1 MKARRNALESA
12 TLRALVSLGLAA
24 AAAGLVASLGIATP
38 ATATLSIASPSPIPT
53 PSASTSTTPSRTAPT
68 SPASAASPSP
78 SAPPTVGTG
87 QWVVN
92 GAIVRVGGSI
102 ATQYEANGNT
112 FSLSGSAAPGKWNTR
127 FGLQGNGPVT
137 IMGTLTGPGPVV
149 DATLKA
155 FGVPITVQG
164 TPGTDLS
171 VRFGLSR
178 GASSNVLEDSR
189 PVSALRAPPAAA
201 DTATDVLSR
210 VGLEWLRGLVAFTII
225 GWLLLLV
232 VPGLKGRAVDA
243 TRSIPLRR
251 LGMGVILALD
261 IPLASLVAIV
271 IGLPIGLWWVGVL
284 GLLLFLV
291 LAAAGFAFTGLQI
304 GRLAFDRFGW
314 ERVTSFASVP
324 VGVAVLCLIGL
335 LPYVGGILSLL
346 ATVYGIGSLLYAPHK
361 EVQVAA
367 VIEEIPQT
375 PAERQARAGRPVVE

>member
-12 TLRALVSLGLAA
+12 TLRAIVSLGLAA

-53 PSASTSTTPSRTAPT
+53 PSASTSTTPSGTAPT

-102 ATQYEANGNT
+102 ASQYEANGNT
-112 FSLSGSAAPGKWNTR
+112 FSLSGSAAPGKWNAR
-127 FGLQGNGPVT
+127 FGLQGNAPVT

-178 GASSNVLEDSR
+178 GSSSNVLEDSR

-201 DTATDVLSR
+201 DTATDVLSP

-271 IGLPIGLWWVGVL
+271 IGLPIGLWRVGVL

-291 LAAAGFAFTGLQI
+291 L
-304 GRLAFDRFGW
+304 RKP
-314 ERVTSFASVP
+314 S
-324 VGVAVLCLIGL
+324 
-335 LPYVGGILSLL
+335 SLN
-346 ATVYGIGSLLYAPHK
+346 P
-361 EVQVAA
+361 
-367 VIEEIPQT
+367 P
-375 PAERQARAGRPVVE
+375 R

>member
-1 MKARRNALESA
+1 
-12 TLRALVSLGLAA
+12 
-24 AAAGLVASLGIATP
+24 
-38 ATATLSIASPSPIPT
+38 
-53 PSASTSTTPSRTAPT
+53 
-68 SPASAASPSP
+68 
-78 SAPPTVGTG
+78 VGTG
-87 QWVVN
+87 QWAVN

-102 ATQYEANGNT
+102 TTQYEANGNT
-112 FSLSGSAAPGKWNTR
+112 FSLSGSAAPGKWNLR
-127 FGLQGNGPVT
+127 FGLKGNGPVT
-137 IMGTLTGPGPVV
+137 ITGTLTGPGPVV

-178 GASSNVLEDSR
+178 GSSSNVLEDSR
-189 PVSALRAPPAAA
+189 LVSALQPPPAAA

-210 VGLEWLRGLVAFTII
+210 VGLEWLRGLVAFTVI

-346 ATVYGIGSLLYAPHK
+346 ATVYGIGSLLYAPRK
-361 EVQVAA
+361 EVQVAV
-367 VIEEIPQT
+367 VIEEMAQT